1 MGFHADVNFL
11 YDAQEFVHYV
21 LLFFSEL
28 WRVLRRWL
36 RLVMEFNHFLANV
49 LSEDSNGLIDGVIS
63 FASLAQALLLLEL

>member
-1 MGFHADVNFL
+1 MSLHAYVYLF
-11 YDAQEFVHYV
+11 YDAHELVHY
-21 LLFFSEL
+21 FFFFFGER
-28 WRVLRRWL
+28 WRVFRGWL